1 VWSLGTQN
9 ASILVLSRSCREGW
23 KIGGPLLIRRGVLAV
38 VFVVVFAAVAI
49 SIILTNPTLHGAKK
63 AYVVIVLALCAA
75 IPVIKGIAGWL
86 GNRNPDRCNEAR
98 AAAQISLRRLIQS
111 HRRHGGV
118 VALELKIHVWQVP
131 LAYRRTFSYSRRD
144 QFKKAVRKHRHLKG
158 ISEKLAIR
166 PALERVAVVG
176 LRDPSSSNV
185 TFRKRVGLV
194 GCCIEENTK
203 EWVHKLD
210 ATSHEYREALDLDE
224 DAWDGNPTVSRGLAL
239 SDAKLLARY
248 YGKVIAAVVQSDE
261 GEAIGCV
268 TMSTNPNVREF
279 DIMADH
285 AFGDEL
291 LYLSSS
297 LKGPL
302 KTRHD

>member
-1 VWSLGTQN
+1 M
-9 ASILVLSRSCREGW
+9 
-23 KIGGPLLIRRGVLAV
+23 LAV
-38 VFVVVFAAVAI
+38 TFVVVFAAVAI
-49 SIILTNPTLHGAKK
+49 SIILTNPALHGAKK
-63 AYVVIVLALCAA
+63 VYVVIVLALCAA

-86 GNRNPDRCNEAR
+86 GNRGPDRGNEAR
-98 AAAQISLRRLIQS
+98 AAAQITLRRLIQA
-111 HRRHGGV
+111 HRRNGGV
-118 VALELKIHVWQVP
+118 VALELNIHVWQVP
-131 LAYRRTFSYSRRD
+131 LAYRRAFSYSRRD
-144 QFKKAVRKHRHLKG
+144 QFKKAVRRHRRLKRL
-158 ISEKLAIR
+158 SERLAIR

-194 GCCIEENTK
+194 GCCVDENTK

-210 ATSHEYREALDLDE
+210 ATAHEYQEALDLDE
-224 DAWDGNPTVSRGLAL
+224 EAWDDGNPMVSRGLAL

-279 DIMADH
+279 DIIDDH
-285 AFGDEL
+285 TFGDEL